1 MTLLTSYIVS
11 KQTRHENM
19 GDALLSLS
27 RGKCSNGRPVYDLWV
42 FESGYL
48 IYKGISN
55 VEKNGIHKTAIPLDT
70 VNRIKSYL
78 SSLSSNDVGDSKG
91 RDNPLTIIKYDNKK
105 IVYQSSRAKGALL
118 ELNNLLEHF
127 ANSINKEL

>member
-1 MTLLTSYIVS
+1 MS

-19 GDALLSLS
+19 NDAFLSLS
-27 RGKCSNGRPVYDLWV
+27 RGKSTNGRPVYDLWI
-42 FESGYL
+42 FESGYI

-55 VEKNGIHKTAIPLDT
+55 VEKIGVHKTAISLDM
-70 VNRIKSYL
+70 VSKIKNYL
-78 SSLSSNDVGDSKG
+78 NNLNANDVGNAKG
-91 RDNPLTIIKYDNKK
+91 RDNPLTIIKFDNKK

-127 ANSINKEL
+127 AKNINEEL